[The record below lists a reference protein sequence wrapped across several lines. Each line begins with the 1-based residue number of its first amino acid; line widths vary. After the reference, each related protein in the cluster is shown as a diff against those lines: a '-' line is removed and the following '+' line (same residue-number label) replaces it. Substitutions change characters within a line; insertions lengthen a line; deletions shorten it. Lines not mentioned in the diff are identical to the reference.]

1 MAMGAPLQDPQMM
14 PVQYDMP
21 TQYGQYDMPTQY
33 GLPPETQWPPMP
45 PSYEQ
50 PLDMQFASPE
60 LQPTQNVGQKDVA
73 DLGLKPLQLGQVV
86 CSQAMTGQWWTAEV
100 FHDNMDYTYFLLIQD
115 DVQTQWPRVHWAD
128 ILDKSCSDFYQA
140 ELDKDE
146 GQQQQELQPEQHQE
160 FHQDPHQE
168 LQQQQQQQEFQ
179 HDQDQELQIQDQDL
193 PPQDLPQELQDQK
206 ETGRWSAAKKKKRPW
221 GVISAAAVAGS
232 VPILYHLTG
241 AAGPAA

>member
-1 MAMGAPLQDPQMM
+1 MGVPMGVPLGMPTGAPMAMGAPLQDPQMM
-14 PVQYDMP
+14 PV
-21 TQYGQYDMPTQY
+21 QY

-146 GQQQQELQPEQHQE
+146 GQQQQELQPQQQQQE
-160 FHQDPHQE
+160 FQHDQDPHQE
-168 LQQQQQQQEFQ
+168 LQQQQQQQEF
-179 HDQDQELQIQDQDL
+179 
-193 PPQDLPQELQDQK
+193 
-206 ETGRWSAAKKKKRPW
+206 
-221 GVISAAAVAGS
+221 
-232 VPILYHLTG
+232 
-241 AAGPAA
+241 